1 MSRGKMVYLMAVTR
15 WLLDSRYAASTSI
28 LNAANNIH
36 CKSQTGETRLGHLRD
51 KFFMLHARQYAYSA
65 RAISI
70 THVCI
75 FVERRSSLPNYAR
88 ISFCEPTLN
97 IINAKMR
104 RHVRRSL
111 IEALPESGVILTTEL
126 SGATACISSVRE
138 FIVIATLASDFRW
151 KLDLARCWPG
161 DYLAPFQ
168 LVYHSLTQIS
178 LMHLTDLVSQ
188 TIRTRALVVCYNL
201 ISDLANL
208 RGGVM
213 SADLFNG
220 MIILRAWPKLRG
232 RPSHVWRV
240 LVVADTRLDCGST
253 IYAMVMTSSRMPASP
268 LVLSDVA
275 VCCLEVSRRTLLLEA
290 FDVATKLAIRRVM
303 SHVKSLL
310 RMSSAKWEDVALTQY
325 GEDLT
330 CCLVLLSSH
339 DTFIAGCL
347 GLHGDWGVCRSA
359 CDVFP
364 ACIKFEH
371 QRASF
376 IRTHDAQFLACGDAH
391 SALEE
396 GGVTPAS
403 NSAQQAQERRQ
414 IAVWADVSVLSA

>member
-1 MSRGKMVYLMAVTR
+1 MT
-15 WLLDSRYAASTSI
+15 
-28 LNAANNIH
+28 
-36 CKSQTGETRLGHLRD
+36 
-51 KFFMLHARQYAYSA
+51 
-65 RAISI
+65 
-70 THVCI
+70 
-75 FVERRSSLPNYAR
+75 
-88 ISFCEPTLN
+88 
-97 IINAKMR
+97 
-104 RHVRRSL
+104 
-111 IEALPESGVILTTEL
+111 
-126 SGATACISSVRE
+126 
-138 FIVIATLASDFRW
+138 
-151 KLDLARCWPG
+151 
-161 DYLAPFQ
+161 
-168 LVYHSLTQIS
+168 
-178 LMHLTDLVSQ
+178 
-188 TIRTRALVVCYNL
+188 
-201 ISDLANL
+201 
-208 RGGVM
+208 
-213 SADLFNG
+213 ADLFNG

-303 SHVKSLL
+303 SHAKSLL

-330 CCLVLLSSH
+330 CCLVLVSSH